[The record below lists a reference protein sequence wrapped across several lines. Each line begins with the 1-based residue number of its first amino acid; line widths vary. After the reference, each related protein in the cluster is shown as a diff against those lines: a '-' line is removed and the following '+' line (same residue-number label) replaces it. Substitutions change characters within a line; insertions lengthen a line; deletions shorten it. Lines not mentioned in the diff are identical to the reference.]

1 MEAAI
6 PGLTDVGTSSS
17 STPSTDPLG
26 TKSFPSLTPQ
36 QSAANAK
43 AAGATPSTASS
54 TNALTGA
61 AGGALGKS
69 EFLQLLVQ
77 EMTNQDPL
85 KPADNT
91 QFIAQLAQFSTLE
104 QMQNMNDGFTKLQNS
119 SQANQATALLSL
131 GQTKNADGTV
141 IPIHAVSSTTGQT
154 VDGPVDKIILNSDG
168 TVSVDVN
175 NGTTVNLGDILSI
188 GGSSAST
195 TTGTTTGHGTL
206 AMLANALTGASAPQS
221 LPGTLVPPSG
231 SSAPNVASML
241 NNVGPATT
249 STSLGAGA

>member
-6 PGLTDVGTSSS
+6 PGLTDVGTTPVGSSAAN
-17 STPSTDPLG
+17 DPLG
-26 TKSFPSLTPQ
+26 TKNFPSLTPQ

-43 AAGATPSTASS
+43 AAGATPSSS
-54 TNALTGA
+54 SSSNALTGA
-61 AGGALGKS
+61 AGGALGKT

-131 GQTKNADGTV
+131 GQANVPINAVNG
-141 IPIHAVSSTTGQT
+141 TTGQSIS
-154 VDGPVDKIILNSDG
+154 GPVDKILLNSDG
-168 TVSVDVN
+168 TVQVDVN
-175 NGTTVNLGDILSI
+175 GTAVNLGDILSI
-188 GGSSAST
+188 GPAPATSTGSGTGAPAS
-195 TTGTTTGHGTL
+195 
-206 AMLANALTGASAPQS
+206 ANALTGASAPQA
-221 LPGTLVPPSG
+221 LPGALIPPTG
-231 SSAPNVASML
+231 SSTPNLASML
-241 NNVGPATT
+241 NNVGPTTTT
-249 STSLGAGA
+249 STVASGQ